1 MPDHD
6 APVPASEPPP
16 SDLRLRLAG
25 PTDAAGIRLLVHAA
39 YAHYEP
45 LLGRT
50 PMPMLTDY
58 DAAVR
63 DHQVWV
69 LEDPDAGLAGVLEL
83 VDRGDHLWID
93 NVAVDPTWQGRG
105 LGRRLLAFADS
116 EARRRNLPQ
125 LGLLTNE
132 RYLANIAMYER
143 YGYRET
149 HREPH
154 LGTDLVHFRKPTP
167 R

>member
-1 MPDHD
+1 MPE
-6 APVPASEPPP
+6 PGRVPASEF
-16 SDLRLRLAG
+16 SMRRATAADAG
-25 PTDAAGIRLLVHAA
+25 VVRLLVHAA

-58 DAAVR
+58 DSAVR
-63 DHQVWV
+63 DHEVWL
-69 LEDPDAGLAGVLEL
+69 LETSDGALAAVLEL
-83 VDRGDHLWID
+83 VERSDHLWID
-93 NVAVDPTWQGRG
+93 NVAVDPAWQGRG
-105 LGRRLLAFADS
+105 LGRRLLGYADD
-116 EARRRNLPQ
+116 EARRRNLPE

-132 RYLANIAMYER
+132 RYTANIAMYER

-149 HREPH
+149 HREPL

-167 R
+167 G